1 VNRPLTH
8 AEQQYINDAMTMM
21 RCASTEAER
30 RESLEL
36 LYRTGLAQGGID
48 VLRENLK
55 EAA

>member
-1 VNRPLTH
+1 MRRALNAEEQKYIADALT
-8 AEQQYINDAMTMM
+8 MV
-21 RCASTEAER
+21 RCSRTEAER

-48 VLRENLK
+48 ALRESMK

>member
-1 VNRPLTH
+1 MTRPLTPT
-8 AEQQYINDAMTMM
+8 EQQYINDALTMM
-21 RCASTEAER
+21 RCARTEAER